1 MGAFGHGVLH
11 VGLQVVDGI
20 EAVHPH
26 AVFKVVNQTAVVQID
41 GADHGVLAIGQIAF
55 GVDKAGVILVDFDF
69 CAHQTGIKA
78 LYHAEDQLFVG
89 NVRND
94 DTHIHPTQGGIF
106 NALTQVVVN
115 KIDKVLSS
123 KIGKFAL

>member
-1 MGAFGHGVLH
+1 MF
-11 VGLQVVDGI
+11 
-20 EAVHPH
+20 
-26 AVFKVVNQTAVVQID
+26 
-41 GADHGVLAIGQIAF
+41 
-55 GVDKAGVILVDFDF
+55 ILVDFDS
-69 CAHQTGIKA
+69 CVHQTGIKA
-78 LYHAEDQLFVG
+78 LCHAKDQFFVG

-115 KIDKVLSS
+115 KMDKVLCS